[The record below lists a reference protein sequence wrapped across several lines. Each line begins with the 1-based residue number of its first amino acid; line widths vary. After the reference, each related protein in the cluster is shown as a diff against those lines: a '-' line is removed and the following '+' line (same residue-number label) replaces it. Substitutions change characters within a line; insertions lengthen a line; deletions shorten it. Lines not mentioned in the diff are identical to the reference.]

1 MTNIQ
6 SIQINEERKRK
17 KKRSIYVKEDTNK
30 LIRKKITRR

>member
-30 LIRKKITRR
+30 LIRKK